1 VRKIYLGFA
10 LMTIFL
16 NAFAATQHQAKGFIW
31 SGEGNKCWF
40 KQNDTSKSFYF
51 SKNKENYNSS
61 ISIISF
67 DDSNCMVKDSMG
79 MENDLNKMMINTR
92 ISGWY
97 SHSDADFGTK
107 VGELYDTS
115 YNQGKGKC
123 MQSKKYKGV
132 AVAIDYIVNDKGS
145 ITSVRHATTSS
156 CFNNKVSKAKNE
168 EDDAQQN
175 LNKHRDNQK
184 EEPEA
189 PNNSYVLS
197 SGEWKCNTGFKKIGN
212 ECLLSKVSLVNSEI
226 TISKLEK
233 SPSSDL
239 WNDEEVAKKI
249 EFDDFLAKQKSIKI
263 ELNTINSKI
272 KELRAK
278 NKTKVE
284 RLIVSLE
291 GSNQELLEAANKA
304 QDERSIFNS
313 SKENLEIYSKYLG
326 SNKIARSAL
335 LFYKEMTILSRK
347 MEAYGDSLSL
357 KDAEIILLRA
367 ALGKATNDGNLAKA
381 ILMDALGRDDLIIV
395 ANDYLNTK
403 F

>member
-1 VRKIYLGFA
+1 
-10 LMTIFL
+10 
-16 NAFAATQHQAKGFIW
+16 
-31 SGEGNKCWF
+31 
-40 KQNDTSKSFYF
+40 
-51 SKNKENYNSS
+51 
-61 ISIISF
+61 
-67 DDSNCMVKDSMG
+67 
-79 MENDLNKMMINTR
+79 
-92 ISGWY
+92 
-97 SHSDADFGTK
+97 
-107 VGELYDTS
+107 
-115 YNQGKGKC
+115 
-123 MQSKKYKGV
+123 MQ
-132 AVAIDYIVNDKGS
+132 
-145 ITSVRHATTSS
+145 
-156 CFNNKVSKAKNE
+156 
-168 EDDAQQN
+168 
-175 LNKHRDNQK
+175 
-184 EEPEA
+184 P
-189 PNNSYVLS
+189 
-197 SGEWKCNTGFKKIGN
+197 
-212 ECLLSKVSLVNSEI
+212 
-226 TISKLEK
+226 KLR
-233 SPSSDL
+233 L
-239 WNDEEVAKKI
+239 H
-249 EFDDFLAKQKSIKI
+249 FH
-263 ELNTINSKI
+263 NSKI